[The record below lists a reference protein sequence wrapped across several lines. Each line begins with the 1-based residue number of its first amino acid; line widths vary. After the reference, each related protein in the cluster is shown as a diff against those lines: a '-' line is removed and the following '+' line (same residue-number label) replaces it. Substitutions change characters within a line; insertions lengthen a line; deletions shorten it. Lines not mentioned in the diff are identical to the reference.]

1 MPRNRP
7 SQLRL
12 RLVRKIRPYAKESR
26 FWRRITEE
34 LRRSIRSKRE
44 VNVYKISRL
53 TKAGDVVFVPGKVL
67 GTGFISHPVTVGAFS
82 FSKQAYNKITRAGG
96 EALLLEEF
104 MQRYPKGSNV
114 RIIG

>member
-1 MPRNRP
+1 MPRNKP

-12 RLVRKIRPYAKESR
+12 KLMRKIRSYARESK
-26 FWRRITEE
+26 FWRRIAEE
-34 LRRSIRSKRE
+34 LKQSVRSKRE
-44 VNVYKISRL
+44 VNVYKINRL
-53 TKAGDVVFVPGKVL
+53 TKAGDVIFVPGKVL
-67 GTGFISHPVTVGAFS
+67 GTGIINHPVTVGAFS
-82 FSKQAYNKITRAGG
+82 FSKQAYSKITKAGG